1 MNHSEGFVESSVD
14 FVASSEDFVES
25 LVDFVVS
32 SEDFV
37 ASSEDFVASLVEGV
51 EEASGVVVSD
61 GVIEASGVV
70 ASDGVIEASGVVA
83 SDGVIEA
90 SVGVSAFGLQAPKVV
105 SKPSSSRT
113 ITFDF
118 TVKTLTIF
126 QVSGFSPILIGSL
139 NLLPPSKKG
148 LLAHFLTDVAIPVFE
163 LPYVVGE

>member
-1 MNHSEGFVESSVD
+1 MNHSEGFVESSVDFVVSSED

-51 EEASGVVVSD
+51 EEASGVVV
-61 GVIEASGVV
+61 
-70 ASDGVIEASGVVA
+70 SDGVIEASGVVA

>member
-1 MNHSEGFVESSVD
+1 MNHSEGFVESSVDFVVSSED

-51 EEASGVVVSD
+51 E
-61 GVIEASGVV
+61 
-70 ASDGVIEASGVVA
+70 EASGVVA

>member
-1 MNHSEGFVESSVD
+1 MNHSEGFVESS
-14 FVASSEDFVES
+14 
-25 LVDFVVS
+25 VDFVVS

-51 EEASGVVVSD
+51 EEASGVV
-61 GVIEASGVV
+61 
-70 ASDGVIEASGVVA
+70 ASDGVIEASGV
-83 SDGVIEA
+83 
-90 SVGVSAFGLQAPKVV
+90 VSAFGLQAPKVV
-105 SKPSSSRT
+105 SNPSSSRT

-126 QVSGFSPILIGSL
+126 QVSGFSPILIDSL

>member
-1 MNHSEGFVESSVD
+1 MNHSEGFVVSSED
-14 FVASSEDFVES
+14 FVVSSEDFVES

-37 ASSEDFVASLVEGV
+37 ASSEDFVASLVDGV
-51 EEASGVVVSD
+51 EEASGVV
-61 GVIEASGVV
+61 ASN
-70 ASDGVIEASGVVA
+70 GVIEASGVVA

-105 SKPSSSRT
+105 SKPNSSRT

-148 LLAHFLTDVAIPVFE
+148 LLAHLSN
-163 LPYVVGE
+163 

>member
-51 EEASGVVVSD
+51 EEASGVVV
-61 GVIEASGVV
+61 
-70 ASDGVIEASGVVA
+70 SDGVIEASGVVA

>member
-1 MNHSEGFVESSVD
+1 MNHSEGFVESSVDFVVSSED

-51 EEASGVVVSD
+51 EEASGVVV
-61 GVIEASGVV
+61 
-70 ASDGVIEASGVVA
+70 SDGVIEASGVVA

-139 NLLPPSKKG
+139 NLLSPSKKG